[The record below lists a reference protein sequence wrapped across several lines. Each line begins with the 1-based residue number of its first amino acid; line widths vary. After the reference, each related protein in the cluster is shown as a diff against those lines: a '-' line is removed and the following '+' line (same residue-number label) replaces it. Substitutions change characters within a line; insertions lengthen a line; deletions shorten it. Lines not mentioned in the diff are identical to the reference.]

1 MPVDS
6 AVGEPHRG
14 AHLAHGRNE
23 VGMARPVK
31 NERSD
36 VVGPDGFRLGERAD
50 VLLSGRIEIND
61 PFVIAGTDGDLC
73 HVNVGRVEQGAPL
86 RHGHGGD
93 RSRHILGA

>member
-1 MPVDS
+1 MWWGLTAFALAS
-6 AVGEPHRG
+6 AP
-14 AHLAHGRNE
+14 
-23 VGMARPVK
+23 
-31 NERSD
+31 
-36 VVGPDGFRLGERAD
+36 D

-61 PFVIAGTDGDLC
+61 PFVIAGTDGDLF